1 MPRKSPKSAMAL
13 LFALFVLVVLQ
24 LSCIGRH
31 PSTIRL
37 AGDEW
42 FLDSLTKTGLIADFE
57 KKNGIH
63 VEVVHQNDRTIMG
76 DLDRGPSRGTTL
88 DVIVVRH
95 RLLGALVQ
103 KG

>member
-57 KKNGIH
+57 QKNGIR
-63 VEVVHQNDRTIMG
+63 VEVVHKNDRTIMS
-76 DLDRGPSRGTTL
+76 DLDRGPNRGDTL
-88 DVIVVRH
+88 NGIVGENRSAAG
-95 RLLGALVQ
+95 LA
-103 KG
+103 K